1 MRKTI
6 GKSLGIAAVVFGL
19 LTVLS
24 GGMALFG
31 GRRGAEMAG
40 NAVPFVLWF
49 NFLAGFVYIA
59 AGAAI
64 WRRHRLARPLAIGIA
79 LATLLVFA
87 AFWIA
92 VALGVPY
99 EVRTIGAMT
108 LRSAFW
114 VVVATV
120 LMRARQG

>member
-1 MRKTI
+1 MAGAPERLDVCRDLACAMR
-6 GKSLGIAAVVFGL
+6 G
-19 LTVLS
+19 
-24 GGMALFG
+24 
-31 GRRGAEMAG
+31 GAECLG
-40 NAVPFVLWF
+40 ELR
-49 NFLAGFVYIA
+49 

>member
-1 MRKTI
+1 MPKAI
-6 GKSLGIAAVVFGL
+6 EKSLGIAAVVFGL

-31 GRRGAEMAG
+31 GQRGAEMAG

-49 NFLAGFVYIA
+49 NFLAGFVYVA

-64 WRRHRLARPLAIGIA
+64 WLHHRLARSLATGIA

-108 LRSAFW
+108 LRAGFW
-114 VVVATV
+114 VAVVAV
-120 LMRARQG
+120 LMRARRG

>member
-24 GGMALFG
+24 GGAPMFG
-31 GRRGAEMAG
+31 GQRGAEMAG
-40 NAVPFVLWF
+40 NTAVPFVLWF

-64 WRRHRLARPLAIGIA
+64 WQRRR
-79 LATLLVFA
+79 
-87 AFWIA
+87 
-92 VALGVPY
+92 
-99 EVRTIGAMT
+99 
-108 LRSAFW
+108 
-114 VVVATV
+114 
-120 LMRARQG
+120 